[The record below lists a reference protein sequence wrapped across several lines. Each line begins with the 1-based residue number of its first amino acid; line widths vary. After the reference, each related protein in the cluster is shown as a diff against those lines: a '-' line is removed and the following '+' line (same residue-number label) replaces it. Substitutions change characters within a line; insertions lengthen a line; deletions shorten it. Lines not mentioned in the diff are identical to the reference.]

1 MSRKKTSEFSLVI
14 LVGVFSQNVETIN
27 QQTQVKCDFH
37 KIEVIPGHWMKSIV
51 LIWMFCLEHI
61 FILDGSITWFSPW
74 HHRNIGRMST
84 WTWLES
90 DSFQS
95 KPKENWWM
103 GLSVWIWELWDETFY
118 MKARDM
124 QITGHH
130 SPALV
135 HIETRWAILID
146 QLISSQF
153 STIKLQLFNGWK
165 IV

>member
-1 MSRKKTSEFSLVI
+1 MLKLLTNKLRLNVTSKRLRS
-14 LVGVFSQNVETIN
+14 SQVTGWNIYNRLQFV
-27 QQTQVKCDFH
+27 
-37 KIEVIPGHWMKSIV
+37 M
-51 LIWMFCLEHI
+51 IWMFCLEHI
-61 FILDGSITWFSPW
+61 FILDGSITWISPW

-103 GLSVWIWELWDETFY
+103 GLSVWLWELWDETFY

-153 STIKLQLFNGWK
+153 STIKLQLFDGWK
-165 IV
+165 NV